1 MSAQQ
6 AVEKLSFE
14 EALVEL
20 ETIVRKLETGE
31 ALLEDSITAYERGVK
46 LKKHCETKL
55 RNAQEKIEKISID
68 QDNKISTQPL
78 DTES

>member
-1 MSAQQ
+1 MAKSQ
-6 AVEKLSFE
+6 AVENLSFE
-14 EALVEL
+14 DALVEL

-31 ALLEDSITAYERGVK
+31 SPLEDSITAYERGVK

-55 RNAQEKIEKISID
+55 RDAQEKIEKISVD
-68 QDNKISTQPL
+68 QNGKVSTQPL

>member
-1 MSAQQ
+1 MSAPQS
-6 AVEKLSFE
+6 VEKLSFE
-14 EALVEL
+14 DALQEL

-55 RNAQEKIEKISID
+55 RDAQEKIEKISID
-68 QDNKISTQPL
+68 QNGKISTQPL